1 MTTRSR
7 LTAAISA
14 CFLLSSA
21 GPVLAQ
27 DAAAEPNVRDV
38 VRFLVLNRG
47 VRTDDPARDLEAA
60 EATHDTLTRAL
71 LASVATT
78 PIGTSSGGFTY
89 RLNPTIGT
97 VERASDTFGSFYLE
111 RALTSGAGQAS
122 FGATF
127 QYARYE
133 RLDGNDLRNGEFVTV
148 ATTLNDETVPFDRE
162 RLQLRMSSRT
172 TTFFANVGVNDRV
185 DVGVALPLVQ
195 LRINGLRVN
204 DYRDEVVP
212 QARASAV
219 TTGFAD
225 IAVRTKVRLT
235 PIESQG
241 AIAAGVEAR
250 LPTGREEDLLGTGDL
265 AMRFLGI
272 ASYEANR
279 AGVYGN
285 FILGTGGVGR
295 EVSYGG
301 GVSLAA
307 ASRFTIVGEV
317 MLRRIAG
324 IQNIVPDAQPH
335 PRLTSPPGT
344 TTRLVP
350 SGEDVTTG
358 FSVVGFKWNVGGRW
372 LVNTNVQFPLNDNG
386 LTSRFTPAFSV
397 DYSFGR

>member
-1 MTTRSR
+1 MITFNRA
-7 LTAAISA
+7 TAACA
-14 CFLLSSA
+14 ATCLLLSIVPA
-21 GPVLAQ
+21 EAQ
-27 DAAAEPNVRDV
+27 DAAPEPNVRDV
-38 VRFLVLNRG
+38 VRFLVLNRAVNTG
-47 VRTDDPARDLEAA
+47 NPDLDLAAA
-60 EATHDTLTRAL
+60 EATHDTITRAL

-78 PIGTSSGGFTY
+78 PISTSSGGFTY
-89 RLNPTIGT
+89 RLNPSIGT
-97 VERASDTFGSFYLE
+97 VERASDTFGTFYLE

-122 FGATF
+122 FGLTY
-127 QYARYE
+127 QYARYDS
-133 RLDGNDLRNGEFVTV
+133 LDGNDLRSGDFVTV
-148 ATTLNDETVPFDRE
+148 STQLVDESTPFDRE
-162 RLQLRMSSRT
+162 RLELRMSSRT
-172 TTFFANVGVNDRV
+172 TTFFANVGVSDRM

-204 DYRDEVVP
+204 DYRGEVVP

-235 PIESQG
+235 PIESAG
-241 AIAAGVEAR
+241 SIAAGVEAR

-285 FILGTGGVGR
+285 FILGAGGLGR

-301 GVSLAA
+301 GVSLAPA
-307 ASRFTIVGEV
+307 PRFTVVGEV
-317 MLRRIAG
+317 MLRKIAG
-324 IQNIVPDAQPH
+324 IQNIVPDTQPH
-335 PRLTSPPGT
+335 PTLTSPAGR

-350 SGEDVTTG
+350 SGEDATTG

-372 LVNTNVQFPLNDNG
+372 LVNTNVRFPLNDNG
-386 LTSRFTPAFSV
+386 LTSQFTPAFSV